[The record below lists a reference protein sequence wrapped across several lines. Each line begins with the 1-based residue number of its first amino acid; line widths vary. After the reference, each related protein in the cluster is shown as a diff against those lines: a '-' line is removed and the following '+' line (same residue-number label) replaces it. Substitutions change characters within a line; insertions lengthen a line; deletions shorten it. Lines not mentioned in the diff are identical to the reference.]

1 MNILKKGIVLTI
13 AGISVLLAI
22 IFLDVILNFIVNV
35 QWFREVNYL
44 SVYFTKLIAVIKLM
58 LPIFIIF
65 YLGFWLYYRSIRKS
79 MLRIRKV
86 IEVDTRRRKIERV
99 IFTVANL
106 IISFL
111 LSLSFSTSYWYRIIQ
126 FTNSSDFNVK
136 DPIFNKDVS
145 FYIFKLPLI
154 ESLYGLLM
162 GILLLL
168 VFVTLVIY
176 FLMNA
181 KDRLYSMDI
190 RNIFASVKII
200 KSGITQFA
208 GKQLAVVSALI
219 LLMLSVGYL
228 LKSYFLV
235 YSSRGEVFGAGFTDI
250 RVSLLFYRAIIVV
263 SAISAV
269 VVFISVIISKVKPI
283 IISILALVALMILE
297 GVSSSL
303 VQKFMVGSNQISF
316 EEKYIKNNIDYTR
329 KAFNI
334 ENIDE
339 KKYEVSNNLTK
350 GDIQKN
356 EDIIDNIKVNS
367 FRPALEFYRQVQVI
381 RYYYG
386 FNDIDIDRYNINGKY
401 SQVFMAPR
409 EINTDDIEPNTWQN
423 RHLRYT
429 HGYGIVMSKVNS
441 VTSEGQPNFVIKDVP
456 PENNTDIHMENL
468 RIYFGEKTNYYA
480 VVNTKID
487 EFDYPKGGD
496 NAVNKYN
503 GKAGIKMSF
512 LNRVLYAIN
521 ERNANFLLSQDINSS
536 SKILLNRNIMQR
548 VKKIAPFLIYDKD
561 PYIILS
567 EGRLYWIIDGY
578 TVSDRYPYA
587 QPFDNINY
595 IRNSVKVVIDAF
607 DGTTDF
613 YIVDKNDPIIKS
625 YAGIFKGLFKDVD
638 NLSEDIRSH
647 FRYPE
652 DMFNIQCSV
661 LGKYHVTDPKTFLT
675 GEDLWEI
682 SKNQKKVE
690 GEETV
695 NEASYVVMRLPD
707 SDAVEMVLLEYFN
720 MRGKE
725 NMTAMIGARMDGEQ
739 YGKMILYK
747 LPTTD
752 TFYSPT
758 LFKKKVNQDTTI
770 SKELSLWE
778 GKGSTVDFGET
789 VIVPINNSLL
799 YVEPMY
805 LTSQGTNSIP
815 EMKRVIVSYGEKI
828 VLAENIDKA
837 LEQLFNDTETKIPDA
852 EVPNIDAGTE
862 VWAKEAK
869 ALFDKALEAQKNG
882 DWSKYGEYINKLGE
896 ILNSLIQKD
905 KVQ

>member
-1 MNILKKGIVLTI
+1 MKKGIVLTI
-13 AGISVLLAI
+13 IGASVLFAL
-22 IFLDVILNFIVNV
+22 IFLDVILNFIVNI
-35 QWFREVNYL
+35 QWFSEVNYL
-44 SVYFTKLIAVIKLM
+44 SVYFTKVIAVAKLL

-65 YLGFWLYYRSIRKS
+65 YLGFWIYYRSIRKS
-79 MLRIRKV
+79 ILRVRKV
-86 IEVDTRRRKIERV
+86 IEVDTRRKRIERV

-106 IISFL
+106 IISFF
-111 LSLSFSTSYWYRIIQ
+111 LSFAFSTSYWYRILQ
-126 FTNSSDFNVK
+126 FTNSSDFNVR

-162 GILLLL
+162 AILVLL

-228 LKSYFLV
+228 LRSYFLV

-263 SAISAV
+263 SIISAV
-269 VVFISVIISKVKPI
+269 VVFISVITSKFKPI
-283 IISILALVALMILE
+283 IISILALVVLMILE
-297 GVSSSL
+297 GLSSSL

-401 SQVFMAPR
+401 SQVFIAPR

-429 HGYGIVMSKVNS
+429 HGYGVVMSKVNS

-456 PENNTDIHMENL
+456 PENNADIDMENL

-503 GKAGIKMSF
+503 GKAGLKMSF

-567 EGRLYWIIDGY
+567 EGKLYWIIDGY

-595 IRNSVKVVIDAF
+595 IRNSVKVIIDAF

-613 YIVDKNDPIIKS
+613 YIVDKNDPVIKS
-625 YAGIFKGLFKDVD
+625 YAGIFKGLFKDID
-638 NLSEDIRSH
+638 TLPEDIRSH

-739 YGKMILYK
+739 YGKMMLYK

-837 LEQLFNDTETKIPDA
+837 LEQLFNVAETKIPDA
-852 EVPNIDAGTE
+852 AAPNIDADTE

-869 ALFDKALEAQKNG
+869 DLFDKALEAQKNG

-896 ILNSLIQKD
+896 ILDSLTQKE

>member
-1 MNILKKGIVLTI
+1 VKILKKGIALTI
-13 AGISVLLAI
+13 GGISVLFII
-22 IFLDVILNFIVNV
+22 IFLDGILNFIVNV
-35 QWFREVNYL
+35 QWFKEVKYL
-44 SVYFTKLIAVIKLM
+44 PIYFTRLTAIIKLM
-58 LPIFIIF
+58 LPIFIVF

-79 MLRIRKV
+79 ILRVRRV
-86 IEVDTRRRKIERV
+86 IEVDSKRKKIERI
-99 IFTVANL
+99 IFIITNL
-106 IISFL
+106 LISFL
-111 LSLSFSTSYWYRIIQ
+111 LSYVFASNYWYRILQ

-136 DPIFNKDVS
+136 DPIFNQDVS

-162 GILLLL
+162 GILTLL
-168 VFVTLVIY
+168 VFTTLIIY

-181 KDRLYSMDI
+181 KDRLYTTDI
-190 RNIFASVKII
+190 KSIFASVKVM

-228 LKSYFLV
+228 LKSYYLV
-235 YSSRGEVFGAGFTDI
+235 YSSRGVVFGAGFTDI

-263 SAISAV
+263 SLISAV
-269 VVFISVIISKVKPI
+269 VVFISVITSKFKPI
-283 IISILALVALMILE
+283 IISILAIVVLMVLE
-297 GVSSSL
+297 GVSSAMI
-303 VQKFMVGSNQISF
+303 QKFMVESNQISF
-316 EEKYIKNNIDYTR
+316 EEKYIKNNIEYTR
-329 KAFNI
+329 KAFNLGNI
-334 ENIDE
+334 EEN
-339 KKYEVSNNLTK
+339 KYEVQNNLTTK
-350 GDIQKN
+350 DIQKN
-356 EDIIDNIKVNS
+356 KDIIDNIKVNS

-401 SQVFMAPR
+401 SQVFVAPR
-409 EINTDDIEPNTWQN
+409 EIDTDTIEPNTWQN

-429 HGYGIVMSKVNS
+429 HGYGVVMSKVNS
-441 VTSEGQPNFVIKDVP
+441 VTPEGQPNFVIKDVP
-456 PENNTDIHMENL
+456 PENSTDIDLENL

-480 VVNTKID
+480 VANTKID

-496 NAVNKYN
+496 NAITKYN

-521 ERNANFLLSQDINSS
+521 ERNINFLLSQDIDSS
-536 SKILLNRNIMQR
+536 SRIILNRNIVER
-548 VKKIAPFLIYDKD
+548 VKKIAPFLTYDKD

-567 EGRLYWIIDGY
+567 EGKLYWIIDGY

-587 QPFDNINY
+587 QPFDNLNY

-638 NLSEDIRSH
+638 SLSEDIRFH

-652 DMFNIQCSV
+652 DMFNIQCNV

-675 GEDLWEI
+675 GEDLWEV
-682 SKNQKKVE
+682 SKNQKKVA

-725 NMTAMIGARMDGEQ
+725 NMTAMLGARMDGDQ
-739 YGKMILYK
+739 YGKMMLYK

-752 TFYSPT
+752 TFYSPS
-758 LFKKKVNQDTTI
+758 LFKKKVNQDTSI

-805 LTSQGTNSIP
+805 LTSQGNNSIP

-828 VLAENIDKA
+828 ILAENIDNA
-837 LEQLFNDTETKIPDA
+837 LKQLFDITDTKKPDIT
-852 EVPNIDAGTE
+852 VPSTDTTTE
-862 VWAKEAK
+862 AWAIEAK
-869 ALFDKALEAQKNG
+869 DLFDKALEAQKSG
-882 DWSKYGEYINKLGE
+882 DWAKYGEYIDKLGE
-896 ILNSLIQKD
+896 ILSKLTKEDITQ
-905 KVQ
+905 

>member
-1 MNILKKGIVLTI
+1 VNILKKGIILTI
-13 AGISVLLAI
+13 SGISVLLAI

-44 SVYFTKLIAVIKLM
+44 SVYFTKLTAVVKLM

-65 YLGFWLYYRSIRKS
+65 YLGLWFYYRSIRKS
-79 MLRIRKV
+79 ILRVRKV
-86 IEVDTRRRKIERV
+86 IEIDARRKKIERI
-99 IFTVANL
+99 IFIVADL
-106 IISFL
+106 CISFF
-111 LSLSFSTSYWYRIIQ
+111 LSYAFASNYWYRILQ

-136 DPIFNKDVS
+136 DPIFNQDAS

-162 GILLLL
+162 GILVLL
-168 VFVTLVIY
+168 VFVTLIIF

-181 KDRLYSMDI
+181 KDRLFSSDI
-190 RNIFASVKII
+190 RNIFASVKIL

-219 LLMLSVGYL
+219 LMMLSVGYL
-228 LKSYFLV
+228 LRSYFLV
-235 YSSRGEVFGAGFTDI
+235 YSSRGVVFGAGFTDI

-263 SAISAV
+263 SIISAV
-269 VVFISVIISKVKPI
+269 VVFISVITSRIKPI
-283 IISILALVALMILE
+283 IISVLVLVALMILE

-303 VQKFMVGSNQISF
+303 VQKFMVESNQISF

-334 ENIDE
+334 ESIDE
-339 KKYEVSNNLTK
+339 RKYEVNNNLTRA
-350 GDIQKN
+350 DIQKN

-401 SQVFMAPR
+401 SQVFIAPR

-429 HGYGIVMSKVNS
+429 HGYGVVMSKVNS

-456 PENNTDIHMENL
+456 PENSTDIDMENL

-503 GKAGIKMSF
+503 GRAGIKMSF

-521 ERNANFLLSQDINSS
+521 ERNANFLLSQDIHSN
-536 SKILLNRNIMQR
+536 SKILLNRNILQR

-567 EGRLYWIIDGY
+567 EGKLYWIIDGY

-613 YIVDKNDPIIKS
+613 YIIDKNDPVIRS

-638 NLSEDIRSH
+638 TLSEDIRSH

-661 LGKYHVTDPKTFLT
+661 LGKYHMTDPKSFLT
-675 GEDLWEI
+675 GEDLWEV

-695 NEASYVVMRLPD
+695 NEASYVVMELPD
-707 SDAVEMVLLEYFN
+707 SDTVEMVLLEYFN
-720 MRGKE
+720 MRDKE
-725 NMTAMIGARMDGEQ
+725 NMTAMLAARMDGDK
-739 YGKMILYK
+739 YGKMMLYK

-752 TFYSPT
+752 TFYSPY
-758 LFKKKVNQDTTI
+758 LFKKKVNQDTAI

-789 VIVPINNSLL
+789 IIVPINNSLL

-805 LTSQGTNSIP
+805 LTSQGNNSIP
-815 EMKRVIVSYGEKI
+815 EMKRVIISYGEKI

-837 LEQLFNDTETKIPDA
+837 LEQLFNIADAKTPDTA
-852 EVPNIDAGTE
+852 VPNNNTDIEA
-862 VWAKEAK
+862 WAKEAK
-869 ALFDKALEAQKNG
+869 DLFDKALEAQKNG
-882 DWSKYGEYINKLGE
+882 DWSKYGEYINKLGD
-896 ILNSLIQKD
+896 ILSSLTKED
-905 KVQ
+905 KTQ